1 MIGPTP
7 ATVTEPSLF
16 ASIPFSDSA
25 APKTLL
31 FLRTDEDGLVV
42 DRKRRRACRDDGERR
57 RNLEF
62 GLHVHGLGL

>member
-1 MIGPTP
+1 M
-7 ATVTEPSLF
+7 S
-16 ASIPFSDSA
+16 
-25 APKTLL
+25 KTLL